1 MSISTLT
8 HISGARIG
16 GVLALGP
23 MDIPG
28 VDPLDPNGL
37 VPVSL
42 TLAPLLVRIPMWLP
56 APEPLDTPHRV
67 QLLWLRDGIE
77 RQADLKLI
85 DAPPPPLP
93 AFVQMHVPLA
103 MLRER
108 SGSVELYYRVTD
120 SEGQTSELDP
130 KVTLTI
136 DLESPELLRPDDQ
149 LSFVSPPTTGVD
161 EAYLA
166 GNDPVRFNVPPYR
179 GRERNDRIEMVL
191 SNSPNPAA
199 AAPDG
204 DYVLVNT
211 SDPLICELPAAG
223 FRRLNNGQA
232 YIFYQV
238 FDEAGNFSTRSA
250 GLPFVLDLIAGPGV
264 PLPAPTVMPPAY
276 DDTLI
281 KRDDARAGV
290 VVLVPPYAN
299 WAAGDQCR
307 VYWNE
312 RPVPDVPVSDG
323 VETQVPIPWSIL
335 RGPLPVL
342 VAEEIRIRYEIIR
355 GLVSYPSFGRRI
367 RQDFTVAAQDH
378 AGAPALL
385 NPTLPL
391 AEVRGLVSD
400 EANLVDLRDKD
411 VGARAR
417 VFLYDDPQPG
427 QVLRFFWNGIGPVA
441 TKTVQVGE
449 VAGQLVFSSVIP
461 WGVMEGIIDSSL
473 PVHYITD
480 NGVNQQQSRNTEVD
494 VNTGPLLSFPTP
506 VIQHTLIGGTGTF
519 LTCCSS
525 PEIFAGVS
533 WKVVS
538 HGDFQVNDEVRFF
551 THGYNNNGWVDP
563 IVQDSRFTQSK
574 TFDTPA
580 DLVNGLD
587 FTVMPFDPVVYSLRL
602 QSTAVAWYEVWRGRS
617 KIGESILRRFRV
629 DLAYPAGGFCQA
641 GDVVHCTSDGVP
653 SLIRNDCVDSN

>member
-1 MSISTLT
+1 MSISKVSHLPEAT
-8 HISGARIG
+8 SG
-16 GVLALGP
+16 GVLALDP

-67 QLLWLRDGIE
+67 QLLWERDGIE

-93 AFVQMHVPLA
+93 AFVPMHVPLA

-108 SGSVELYYRVTD
+108 SGTVKLFYRVID
-120 SEGQTSELDP
+120 SEGQRSELDP

-149 LSFVSPPTTGVD
+149 LSFVNPPVTGVD
-161 EAYLA
+161 EAYVA
-166 GNDPVRFNVPPYR
+166 SNDPVRFNIPPYR

-204 DYVLVNT
+204 DYVLVDV
-211 SDPLICELPAAG
+211 SDPLVCELPAAA
-223 FRRLNNGQA
+223 FRRLNNGPA

-250 GLPFVLDLIAGPGV
+250 GLPFSLDLIAGPDV
-264 PLPAPTVMPPAY
+264 PLPAPTIMPPAY
-276 DDTLI
+276 DDNII
-281 KRDDARAGV
+281 KRDDARAA
-290 VVLVPPYAN
+290 VVLLIDPYIN
-299 WAAGDQCR
+299 WAAGDHAR
-307 VYWNE
+307 AFWDE
-312 RPVPDVPVSDG
+312 RPLADVPVFDG
-323 VETQVPIPWSIL
+323 VVTQVPVPWATM
-335 RGPLPVL
+335 RGPSPVL

-355 GLVSYPSFGRRI
+355 GLTIYPSYRRRI
-367 RQDFTVAAQDH
+367 SQDFTVAGQDH

-385 NPTLPL
+385 NPDLPL

-461 WGVMEGIIDSSL
+461 WAVMEGTINASL
-473 PVHYITD
+473 PVHYTTD
-480 NGVNQQQSRNTEVD
+480 NGINQQQSRHTEVD
-494 VNTGPLLSFPTP
+494 VHTGPLLSFPTP
-506 VIQHTLIGGTGTF
+506 IIQHTLVGSTGTF

-525 PEIFAGVS
+525 PEIFAGVR
-533 WKVVS
+533 WKVVA
-538 HGDFQVNDEVRFF
+538 HGDFDLNDEVRFF
-551 THGYNNNGWVDP
+551 IHGYNNNGWDDP
-563 IVQDSRFTQSK
+563 VVEDSRFTQGK

-587 FTVMPFDPVVYSLRL
+587 FTVTPFDPVVYSLR
-602 QSTAVAWYEVWRGRS
+602 QESTAVAWYEVWRGGR

-629 DLAYPAGGFCQA
+629 DLAYPAGGYCQA
-641 GDVVHCTSDGVP
+641 GDIIQCSSDGVP
-653 SLIRNDCVDSN
+653 TLIKKS